1 MTGAVK
7 AARRGTKPERGP
19 GGDTKLETAGG
30 GRVSAGGPGQQNDG
44 SMGAESGA
52 PLTVTT
58 YTLFRKD
65 YIELFKVPI

>member
-7 AARRGTKPERGP
+7 AARGGTKPERGP
-19 GGDTKLETAGG
+19 GGDAKLETAGG
-30 GRVSAGGPGQQNDG
+30 GRISEGGQWQQNDG

-58 YTLFRKD
+58 YT
-65 YIELFKVPI
+65 YIYSGSS